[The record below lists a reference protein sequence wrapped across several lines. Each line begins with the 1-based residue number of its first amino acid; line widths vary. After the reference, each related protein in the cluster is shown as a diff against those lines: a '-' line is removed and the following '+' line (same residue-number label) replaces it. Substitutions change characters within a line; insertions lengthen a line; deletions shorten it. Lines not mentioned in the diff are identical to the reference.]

1 MGALGTILI
10 VVGFIVGNF
19 SGYMLSNNKA
29 MRDSN
34 GTIIKSKEVMFAAI
48 IAISAIMILIGQ
60 YIVVAPNSYTNP
72 Y

>member
-19 SGYMLSNNKA
+19 SGYMLSNGNVMKDA
-29 MRDSN
+29 SGN
-34 GTIIKSKEVMFAAI
+34 VIKSKETLYALV
-48 IAISAIMILIGQ
+48 IAFSAIMILVGQ
-60 YIVVAPNSYTNP
+60 YIVVAPNSYAHP